1 MELTR
6 TGAGTVSVFWR
17 WWAAGTSSDLGS
29 AVGGVA
35 LPLTALAVLDA
46 TPFEMGLIAAAGYV
60 AWLVIGL
67 PAGVIVQR
75 LPLRGT
81 QVGADLI
88 RALAVAS
95 IPVAWWAGV
104 LSVAQLVVVALV
116 VSFAHVVFFVANTT
130 FLPEIVSRHQL
141 QSRNS
146 LTSGT
151 HATTQLAG
159 PSLGGLAVQV
169 LGAVPTLLID
179 AVSYLVSAALL
190 RTLPARR
197 GHRPDRPTP
206 MGAMIREGWAYVTRH
221 PMMGP
226 AMWSA
231 TASNFVNGAY
241 LALFPLYLVRELHAP
256 AAVVGVLLAVD
267 GVGTLIGAA
276 LTTRATNALGT
287 ARGLIILGFVEAA
300 AAFVIPAGTGWVA
313 YLGFTAGVLVFAA
326 TGCVFSVT
334 TRTYRQIASPPELLS
349 RVMATVRF
357 VSWGAI
363 PVGGLVAGA
372 LAGPLGAR
380 TTLLIVAVAAVA
392 APLALLF
399 SPVRGRRDLAEP
411 TTPEREAVV
420 G

>member
-1 MELTR
+1 M
-6 TGAGTVSVFWR
+6 SVFWR
-17 WWAAGTSSDLGS
+17 WWAAGTTSDLGS

-35 LPLTALAVLDA
+35 LPLTALTVLDA
-46 TPFEMGLIAAAGYV
+46 TPFQMGMIAASGYV
-60 AWLVIGL
+60 AWIVIGL

-81 QVGADLI
+81 QLGADLI
-88 RALAVAS
+88 RAVAVAS
-95 IPVAWWAGV
+95 IPVAWWFG
-104 LSVAQLVVVALV
+104 LLTIAQLVLVALV
-116 VSFAHVVFFVANTT
+116 LSFAHVVFFVANTT
-130 FLPEIVSRHQL
+130 FLPEIVSRDQL

-159 PSLGGLAVQV
+159 PSLGGFAVQL
-169 LGAVPTLLID
+169 LGAVPTLLVD
-179 AVSYLVSAALL
+179 AASYLVSAALL
-190 RTLPARR
+190 RTLPARHGR
-197 GHRPDRPTP
+197 RPDEPTP
-206 MGAMIREGWAYVTRH
+206 MGAMIREGWAFVTRH

-241 LALFPLYLVRELHAP
+241 LALFPLYLVRDLHAP

-276 LTTRATNALGT
+276 LTTRITNALGT

-300 AAFVIPAGTGWVA
+300 GAFVIPAATGWAA
-313 YLGFTAGVLVFAA
+313 YVTFTAGVLIFAG
-326 TGCVFSVT
+326 TGVVFSVT

-363 PVGGLVAGA
+363 PLGGLVAGA
-372 LAGPLGAR
+372 LAGPLGTRA
-380 TTLLIVAVAAVA
+380 TLLVFAAAAVL
-392 APLALLF
+392 APLALYF
-399 SPVRGRRDLAEP
+399 SPVRGQRDLLDPAVTEP
-411 TTPEREAVV
+411 AAVA

>member
-1 MELTR
+1 M
-6 TGAGTVSVFWR
+6 TVSVFWR
-17 WWAAGTSSDLGS
+17 WWTAGTSSDLGS
-29 AVGGVA
+29 AIGGVA

-46 TPFEMGLIAAAGYV
+46 TPFEMGMIAAAGYV

-88 RALAVAS
+88 RALAVGS
-95 IPVAWWAGV
+95 IPAAWWLGR
-104 LSVAQLVVVALV
+104 LTVAQLVVVALII
-116 VSFAHVVFFVANTT
+116 SFAHVVFFVANST
-130 FLPEIVSRHQL
+130 FLPEIVSRDQL

-159 PSLGGLAVQV
+159 PSLGGLAVQF

-179 AVSYLVSAALL
+179 AISYLVSAALL

-197 GHRPDRPTP
+197 GHQPDRPTP

-221 PMMGP
+221 PVMGP

-231 TASNFVNGAY
+231 TAVNFVNGAHH
-241 LALFPLYLVRELHAP
+241 ALLPLYLIRELHAP
-256 AAVVGVLLAVD
+256 AAVAGLLLAVD
-267 GVGTLIGAA
+267 GVGSLIGAA
-276 LTTRATNALGT
+276 LTTRVTNALGT
-287 ARGLIILGFVEAA
+287 ARSLIILGFVGAA
-300 AAFVIPAGTGWVA
+300 GAFVIPAGTGWTAYVA
-313 YLGFTAGVLVFAA
+313 FSAGVLIFA
-326 TGCVFSVT
+326 GSVVVLSVT

-380 TTLLIVAVAAVA
+380 ATLLIVAAAA
-392 APLALLF
+392 ILAPLALLL
-399 SPVRGRRDLAEP
+399 SPVRNRRDLLDAAPEP
-411 TTPEREAVV
+411 QAVI

>member
-1 MELTR
+1 M
-6 TGAGTVSVFWR
+6 SVFWR
-17 WWAAGTSSDLGS
+17 WWTAGTSSDLGS
-29 AVGGVA
+29 AIGGVA

-46 TPFEMGLIAAAGYV
+46 TPFEMGMIAAAGYV

-95 IPVAWWAGV
+95 IPVTWWLG
-104 LSVAQLVVVALV
+104 LLTVAHLVVVALV
-116 VSFAHVVFFVANTT
+116 ISFAHVVFFVANTT
-130 FLPEIVSRHQL
+130 FLPEIVSRDQL

-159 PSLGGLAVQV
+159 PSLGGLAVQL

-179 AVSYLVSAALL
+179 AVSYLISAALL
-190 RTLPARR
+190 RTLPARH

-206 MGAMIREGWAYVTRH
+206 MGAMVREGWAFVTRH
-221 PMMGP
+221 PIMGP

-231 TASNFVNGAY
+231 TAMNFVSGAY
-241 LALFPLYLVRELHAP
+241 HALFPLYLIRDLHASP
-256 AAVVGVLLAVD
+256 GVVGLLLAVD

-276 LTTRATNALGT
+276 LTTRVTNALGT

-300 AAFVIPAGTGWVA
+300 GAFIIPAGTGWAA
-313 YLGFTAGVLVFAA
+313 YLAFSAGVLIFAG
-326 TGCVFSVT
+326 TGVVFSVT

-372 LAGPLGAR
+372 LAGPLGTR
-380 TTLLIVAVAAVA
+380 PTLLIVAAVA
-392 APLALLF
+392 VLAPLALLL
-399 SPVRGRRDLAEP
+399 SPVRDQRDLLDA
-411 TTPEREAVV
+411 TPEEPAAV

>member
-1 MELTR
+1 M
-6 TGAGTVSVFWR
+6 FWR
-17 WWAAGTSSDLGS
+17 WWTAGTSSELGS
-29 AVGGVA
+29 AIGGVA

-88 RALAVAS
+88 RALGVAS
-95 IPVAWWAGV
+95 IPVAWWLGV
-104 LSVAQLVVVALV
+104 LSVAQLVVVALTL
-116 VSFAHVVFFVANTT
+116 SFAHVLFFVANTT
-130 FLPEIVSRHQL
+130 FLPEIVSRDQL

-151 HATTQLAG
+151 HASTQLAG
-159 PSLGGLAVQV
+159 PSLGGFAVQF
-169 LGAVPTLLID
+169 LGAAPTLLID
-179 AVSYLVSAALL
+179 AISYLVSAALL

-197 GHRPDRPTP
+197 GHRPEQPTP
-206 MGAMIREGWAYVTRH
+206 IGAMIREGWAFVTRH

-231 TASNFVNGAY
+231 TAMNFVSGAY

-256 AAVVGVLLAVD
+256 AGAVGLLLAVD

-300 AAFVIPAGTGWVA
+300 AAFVIPAGTGWAA
-313 YLGFTAGVLVFAA
+313 YLTFTAGVLVVAG

-334 TRTYRQIASPPELLS
+334 TRTYRQIASPPELLA

-380 TTLLIVAVAAVA
+380 ATLVIVAVVGVA
-392 APLALLF
+392 APLTLLF
-399 SPVRGRRDLAEP
+399 SPVRGHRDLVD
-411 TTPEREAVV
+411 TTSPERAAVV

>member
-1 MELTR
+1 M
-6 TGAGTVSVFWR
+6 SVFWR
-17 WWAAGTSSDLGS
+17 WWVAGTSSDLGS

-46 TPFEMGLIAAAGYV
+46 TPFEMGMIAAAGYV
-60 AWLVIGL
+60 AWIVIGL

-81 QVGADLI
+81 QVGADLV
-88 RALAVAS
+88 RAAAVAS
-95 IPVAWWAGV
+95 IPAAWWLG
-104 LSVAQLVVVALV
+104 LLTVAHLIVVALIL
-116 VSFAHVVFFVANTT
+116 SFAHVIFFVANTT
-130 FLPEIVSRHQL
+130 FLPEIVSRDQL

-159 PSLGGLAVQV
+159 PSVGGFAVQF

-179 AVSYLVSAALL
+179 AISYLVSAAML
-190 RTLPARR
+190 RTLPARQSR
-197 GHRPDRPTP
+197 KPDRPTP
-206 MGAMIREGWAYVTRH
+206 MGAMIREGWAFVTRH

-241 LALFPLYLVRELHAP
+241 LALFPLYLVRDLHAP
-256 AAVVGVLLAVD
+256 AGLVGLLLAVD
-267 GVGTLIGAA
+267 GIGTLIGAA
-276 LTTRATNALGT
+276 LTTRLTNALGT

-300 AAFVIPAGTGWVA
+300 GAFVIPAATGWAAYVA
-313 YLGFTAGVLVFAA
+313 FTAGVLIFAG
-326 TGCVFSVT
+326 TGVVFSVT

-363 PVGGLVAGA
+363 PIGGLVAGA

-380 TTLLIVAVAAVA
+380 ATLLIFAAAAVC

-399 SPVRGRRDLAEP
+399 SPVRHHRDLIDTTAPRQP
-411 TTPEREAVV
+411 TAV

>member
-1 MELTR
+1 M
-6 TGAGTVSVFWR
+6 SVFWR
-17 WWAAGTSSDLGS
+17 WWTAGTSSDLGS
-29 AVGGVA
+29 AIGGVA

-46 TPFEMGLIAAAGYV
+46 TPFEMGMIAAAGYV

-95 IPVAWWAGV
+95 IPVTWWLG
-104 LSVAQLVVVALV
+104 LLTVAHLVVVALV
-116 VSFAHVVFFVANTT
+116 ISFAHVVFFVANTT
-130 FLPEIVSRHQL
+130 FLPEIVSRDQL

-159 PSLGGLAVQV
+159 PSLGGLAVQL

-179 AVSYLVSAALL
+179 AVSYLISAALL
-190 RTLPARR
+190 RTLPARH

-206 MGAMIREGWAYVTRH
+206 MGAMIREGWAFVTRH
-221 PMMGP
+221 PIMGP

-231 TASNFVNGAY
+231 TAMNFVSGAY
-241 LALFPLYLVRELHAP
+241 HALFPLYLIRDLHASP
-256 AAVVGVLLAVD
+256 GVVGLLLAVD

-276 LTTRATNALGT
+276 LTTRVTNALGT

-300 AAFVIPAGTGWVA
+300 GAFIIPAGTGWAA
-313 YLGFTAGVLVFAA
+313 YLAFSAGVLIFAG
-326 TGCVFSVT
+326 TGVVFSVT

-372 LAGPLGAR
+372 LAGPLGTR
-380 TTLLIVAVAAVA
+380 PTLLIVAAVA
-392 APLALLF
+392 VLAPLALLL
-399 SPVRGRRDLAEP
+399 SPVRDRRDLLDA
-411 TTPEREAVV
+411 TPEEPAAV

>member
-1 MELTR
+1 M
-6 TGAGTVSVFWR
+6 FWR

-81 QVGADLI
+81 QVAADLI

-95 IPVAWWAGV
+95 IPVAWWLGR
-104 LSVAQLVVVALV
+104 LTVAHLIVVALV
-116 VSFAHVVFFVANTT
+116 LSFAHVIFFVANTT
-130 FLPEIVSRHQL
+130 FLPEIVSRDQL

-159 PSLGGLAVQV
+159 PSLGGFAVQF

-206 MGAMIREGWAYVTRH
+206 MGSLIAEGWAFVTRH

-226 AMWSA
+226 AMWCA
-231 TASNFVNGAY
+231 TALNFVSGAY
-241 LALFPLYLVRELHAP
+241 HALFPLYLVRELHAP
-256 AAVVGVLLAVD
+256 AGVVGVLLAVD
-267 GVGTLIGAA
+267 GLGALIGAA
-276 LTTRATNALGT
+276 LTTRVTNALGT
-287 ARGLIILGFVEAA
+287 ARGLVILCSVGAA
-300 AAFVIPAGTGWVA
+300 AAFVIPAGTGWTA
-313 YLGFTAGVLVFAA
+313 YLGFTAGVLVSSAA
-326 TGCVFSVT
+326 TVVFSVT
-334 TRTYRQIASPPELLS
+334 TRTYRQLASPPELLS

-380 TTLLIVAVAAVA
+380 TTLLVVAVVAVV
-392 APLALLF
+392 APLTLFF
-399 SPVRGRRDLAEP
+399 SPVRRHRDLVHTA
-411 TTPEREAVV
+411 TPEREAV
-420 G
+420 GG

>member
-1 MELTR
+1 M
-6 TGAGTVSVFWR
+6 SVFWR
-17 WWAAGTSSDLGS
+17 WWAAGTTSDLGS

-35 LPLTALAVLDA
+35 LPLTALTVLDA
-46 TPFEMGLIAAAGYV
+46 TPFEMGMIAASGYL
-60 AWLVIGL
+60 AWIVIGL

-88 RALAVAS
+88 RAVAVAS
-95 IPVAWWAGV
+95 IPVAWWFG
-104 LSVAQLVVVALV
+104 LLTIAQLVLVALV
-116 VSFAHVVFFVANTT
+116 LSFAHVVFFVANTT
-130 FLPEIVSRHQL
+130 FLPEIVGRDQL

-159 PSLGGLAVQV
+159 PSLGGLAVQL
-169 LGAVPTLLID
+169 LGAVPTLLVD
-179 AVSYLVSAALL
+179 AFSYLVSAALL

-197 GHRPDRPTP
+197 GRGPDEPTP
-206 MGAMIREGWAYVTRH
+206 MSAMIREGWAFVTRH

-241 LALFPLYLVRELHAP
+241 LALFPLYLVRDLHAP
-256 AAVVGVLLAVD
+256 AAVVGILLAVD

-276 LTTRATNALGT
+276 LTTRVTNALGT

-300 AAFVIPAGTGWVA
+300 GAFVIPAATGWAAYVTFTVGVLIFAGTGV
-313 YLGFTAGVLVFAA
+313 
-326 TGCVFSVT
+326 VFSVT

-363 PVGGLVAGA
+363 PLGGLAAGA

-380 TTLLIVAVAAVA
+380 ATLLVFAAAAVL
-392 APLALLF
+392 APLALYF
-399 SPVRGRRDLAEP
+399 SPVRGRRDLLDPAVTEP
-411 TTPEREAVV
+411 AVPAR
-420 G
+420 

>member
-1 MELTR
+1 M
-6 TGAGTVSVFWR
+6 SVFWR
-17 WWAAGTSSDLGS
+17 WWTAGTSSDLGS
-29 AVGGVA
+29 AIGGVA

-46 TPFEMGLIAAAGYV
+46 TPFEMGMIAAAGYV

-95 IPVAWWAGV
+95 IPAAWWLG
-104 LSVAQLVVVALV
+104 LLTVAQLVVVALIL
-116 VSFAHVVFFVANTT
+116 SFAHVVFFVANTT
-130 FLPEIVSRHQL
+130 FLPEIVGRDQL

-179 AVSYLVSAALL
+179 AVSYLGSALLL
-190 RTLPARR
+190 RTLPARH
-197 GHRPDRPTP
+197 GHRPDQPTP

-221 PMMGP
+221 PVMGP

-231 TASNFVNGAY
+231 TALNFVNGAY
-241 LALFPLYLVRELHAP
+241 HALFPLYLIRELHAP
-256 AAVVGVLLAVD
+256 AAVVGLLLAVD
-267 GVGTLIGAA
+267 GLGTLIGAA

-287 ARGLIILGFVEAA
+287 ARGLIILGFVEAG
-300 AAFVIPAGTGWVA
+300 AAFVIPVGTGWAAYLAFSVGVLIFAGTGV
-313 YLGFTAGVLVFAA
+313 
-326 TGCVFSVT
+326 VFSVT
-334 TRTYRQIASPPELLS
+334 TRTYRQIASPPELLA

-372 LAGPLGAR
+372 LAGPLGVRA
-380 TTLLIVAVAAVA
+380 TLLIVAAAA
-392 APLALLF
+392 ILAPLALVF
-399 SPVRGRRDLAEP
+399 SPIRGRRDLIDAEP
-411 TTPEREAVV
+411 ERQAVI

>member
-1 MELTR
+1 M
-6 TGAGTVSVFWR
+6 SVFWR

-60 AWLVIGL
+60 AWLAIGL

-81 QVGADLI
+81 QVGADLV
-88 RALAVAS
+88 RALAVTS
-95 IPVAWWAGV
+95 IPVAWWLGV
-104 LSVAQLVVVALV
+104 LSVTQLVVVALTL
-116 VSFAHVVFFVANTT
+116 SFAHVIFFVANTT
-130 FLPEIVSRHQL
+130 FLPEIVSRDQL

-179 AVSYLVSAALL
+179 AASYLVSAALL
-190 RTLPARR
+190 RTLPPRR
-197 GHRPDRPTP
+197 GHRPDQPAA

-231 TASNFVNGAY
+231 TALKFVCGAH
-241 LALFPLYLVRELHAP
+241 LTLFPLYLVRELHAP
-256 AAVVGVLLAVD
+256 PGVVGLLLAVD
-267 GVGTLIGAA
+267 GLGTLIGAA

-300 AAFVIPAGTGWVA
+300 AAFVIPLGTGWVA
-313 YLGFTAGVLVFAA
+313 YLGFTAGVLIFAG
-326 TGCVFSVT
+326 TVCVFSVT

-380 TTLLIVAVAAVA
+380 TTLLIVAVAALA

-399 SPVRGRRDLAEP
+399 SPVRGRRDLLEP
-411 TTPEREAVV
+411 TTPEREAAV

>member
-1 MELTR
+1 
-6 TGAGTVSVFWR
+6 VSVFWR
-17 WWAAGTSSDLGS
+17 WWTAGTSSDLGS

-46 TPFEMGLIAAAGYV
+46 SPFEMGLIAAAGYV

-81 QVGADLI
+81 QVGADLV
-88 RALAVAS
+88 RAVAVAS
-95 IPVAWWAGV
+95 IPVAWWLGV
-104 LSVAQLVVVALV
+104 LSVAQLVAVALV
-116 VSFAHVVFFVANTT
+116 LSFAHVLFFVANTT
-130 FLPEIVSRHQL
+130 FLPEIVSRDQL

-159 PSLGGLAVQV
+159 PSLGGLAVQL

-197 GHRPDRPTP
+197 GHRPDHPTP
-206 MGAMIREGWAYVTRH
+206 MGALIREGWVYVTRH

-226 AMWSA
+226 AMWAA

-256 AAVVGVLLAVD
+256 AAVVGLLLAVD

-276 LTTRATNALGT
+276 LTTRATKALGT

-300 AAFVIPAGTGWVA
+300 AAFVVPLGTGWTAYLAFSVGVLIFAGTGV
-313 YLGFTAGVLVFAA
+313 
-326 TGCVFSVT
+326 VFSVT

-372 LAGPLGAR
+372 LAGPFGAR
-380 TTLLIVAVAAVA
+380 TTLLIVAAAAVL

-399 SPVRGRRDLAEP
+399 SPVRGRRDLLEP
-411 TTPEREAVV
+411 TTPEREVV
-420 G
+420 VR

>member
-1 MELTR
+1 M
-6 TGAGTVSVFWR
+6 FWR
-17 WWAAGTSSDLGS
+17 WWTAGTSSALGS

-46 TPFEMGLIAAAGYV
+46 SAFEMGMIAAAGYV

-81 QVGADLI
+81 QVGADLV
-88 RALAVAS
+88 RAVAVAS
-95 IPVAWWAGV
+95 IPLAWWAG
-104 LSVAQLVVVALV
+104 LLTVAHLIVVALIL
-116 VSFAHVVFFVANTT
+116 SFADVLFFVANTT
-130 FLPEIVSRHQL
+130 FLPEIVSRDQL

-151 HATTQLAG
+151 HATTELAG
-159 PSLGGLAVQV
+159 PALGGLAVQF
-169 LGAVPTLLID
+169 LGPAPTLLID
-179 AVSYLVSAALL
+179 TVSYLVSAALL
-190 RTLPARR
+190 RTLPARH

-206 MGAMIREGWAYVTRH
+206 MGAMIREGWGYVTRH

-231 TASNFVNGAY
+231 TALNFVSGAY
-241 LALFPLYLVRELHAP
+241 LALFPLYLVRDLDAP
-256 AAVVGVLLAVD
+256 AGVVGLLLAVD
-267 GVGTLIGAA
+267 GVGALIGAA
-276 LTTRATNALGT
+276 LTTRVTNALGT
-287 ARGLIILGFVEAA
+287 ARGLIILGFVGAA
-300 AAFVIPAGTGWVA
+300 AAFVVPAGTGWAA
-313 YLGFTAGVLVFAA
+313 YPTFTVGVLVSAA
-326 TGCVFSVT
+326 CSCVFSVT
-334 TRTYRQIASPPELLS
+334 TRTYRQLASPPELLS

-380 TTLLIVAVAAVA
+380 ATLVVVAVAAVA
-392 APLALLF
+392 APLTLVF
-399 SPVRGRRDLAEP
+399 SPVRGHRDLLDTAAP
-411 TTPEREAVV
+411 KREAVV

>member
-1 MELTR
+1 M
-6 TGAGTVSVFWR
+6 TVSVFWR
-17 WWAAGTSSDLGS
+17 WWTAGTSSDLGS
-29 AVGGVA
+29 AIGGVA

-46 TPFEMGLIAAAGYV
+46 TPFEMGMIAAAGYV

-95 IPVAWWAGV
+95 IPVAWWLG
-104 LSVAQLVVVALV
+104 LLTVAQLVVVALII
-116 VSFAHVVFFVANTT
+116 SFAHVVFFVANTT
-130 FLPEIVSRHQL
+130 FLPEIVSRDQL

-159 PSLGGLAVQV
+159 PSLGGLAVQF

-190 RTLPARR
+190 RTLPARH
-197 GHRPDRPTP
+197 GHQPDRPTP

-221 PMMGP
+221 PVMGP

-241 LALFPLYLVRELHAP
+241 HALFPLYLIRELHAP
-256 AAVVGVLLAVD
+256 AAVVGLLLAVD
-267 GVGTLIGAA
+267 GVGTLIGAT
-276 LTTRATNALGT
+276 LTTRVTNALGT

-300 AAFVIPAGTGWVA
+300 GAFVIPAGTGWAA
-313 YLGFTAGVLVFAA
+313 YLAFSVGVLIFAG
-326 TGCVFSVT
+326 TGVVFSVT

-380 TTLLIVAVAAVA
+380 TTLLIVAAVA
-392 APLALLF
+392 ILAPLALLL
-399 SPVRGRRDLAEP
+399 SPVRNRRDLLDAAPEP
-411 TTPEREAVV
+411 QAVI

>member
-1 MELTR
+1 M
-6 TGAGTVSVFWR
+6 SVFWR
-17 WWAAGTSSDLGS
+17 WWTAGTSSDLGS

-46 TPFEMGLIAAAGYV
+46 TPFEMGMIAAAGYV

-95 IPVAWWAGV
+95 IPAAWWLG
-104 LSVAQLVVVALV
+104 LLTVAQLVVVALII
-116 VSFAHVVFFVANTT
+116 SFAHVVFFVANTT
-130 FLPEIVSRHQL
+130 FLPEIVGRDQL

-159 PSLGGLAVQV
+159 PSLGGLAVQF

-179 AVSYLVSAALL
+179 ALSYLVSAALL
-190 RTLPARR
+190 RTLPARH

-206 MGAMIREGWAYVTRH
+206 MGAMISEGWAYVTRH
-221 PMMGP
+221 PVMGP

-241 LALFPLYLVRELHAP
+241 HALFPLYLLRELHAP
-256 AAVVGVLLAVD
+256 AGVVGLLLAVD
-267 GVGTLIGAA
+267 GLGTLIGAA
-276 LTTRATNALGT
+276 LTTRVTNALGT
-287 ARGLIILGFVEAA
+287 ARGLIILGFVGAA
-300 AAFVIPAGTGWVA
+300 GAFVIPAGTGWAA
-313 YLGFTAGVLVFAA
+313 YAAFTAGMLIFAG
-326 TGCVFSVT
+326 TGVIFSVT

-380 TTLLIVAVAAVA
+380 TTLLIVAVAAVL
-392 APLALLF
+392 APLALLC
-399 SPVRGRRDLAEP
+399 SPVRHGRDLLDAG
-411 TTPEREAVV
+411 PERQEAAV